1 MDINKKLYYPTS
13 YDLNQTFS
21 EFCQRKFVDTFAQ
34 SKGLFLTK
42 SIQAE
47 LAEQLSVLLFDDKD
61 IELIRDYAHKTNSI
75 GALSGFIVTSKD
87 ENFDETIT
95 SLDMSV
101 NELRNAKFQI
111 QSPEKDLIC
120 RFLEIPTTTEDTKN
134 LTTTEIQQYL
144 SGFAL
149 SIKLNNNA
157 IGKALTS
164 LKYRKIRSAT
174 TTKYAVKYKDSFD

>member
-1 MDINKKLYYPTS
+1 MW
-13 YDLNQTFS
+13 
-21 EFCQRKFVDTFAQ
+21 AQ
-34 SKGLFLTK
+34 AF
-42 SIQAE
+42 
-47 LAEQLSVLLFDDKD
+47 
-61 IELIRDYAHKTNSI
+61 
-75 GALSGFIVTSKD
+75 ALSKD
-87 ENFDETIT
+87 KNFDETIT
-95 SLDMSV
+95 STDMNL

-149 SIKLNNNA
+149 SIRLNNNA

-174 TTKYAVKYKDSFD
+174 TTKYAVKYKDSVD